1 VFKYL
6 PLILTCGCA
15 PLHHEP
21 DPSDTKFN
29 NSNRDW
35 AETYK
40 YEMKVAVENEDKEAY
55 DFFFE
60 EYMKFRIEQYK
71 LKNKK

>member
-1 VFKYL
+1 MFKYL
-6 PLILTCGCA
+6 PLILTCGCV
-15 PLHHEP
+15 PVNHVP
-21 DPSDTKFN
+21 DPSDTRFN
-29 NSNRDW
+29 DNNRDW

-71 LKNKK
+71 LKKKK

>member
-1 VFKYL
+1 MLKYL
-6 PLILTCGCA
+6 PLILTCGCV
-15 PLHHEP
+15 PVNHGP
-21 DPSDTKFN
+21 DLSDTRFN
-29 NSNRDW
+29 NNNRDW

-71 LKNKK
+71 SKKKK